1 MINEGP
7 MPRAGFCALV
17 GRPNVGKSTLL
28 NQICGE
34 KVAIVTPKPQT
45 TRNRIAGIRNVPAKQ
60 AQIVLVDT
68 PGIHAGRGALNKY
81 MVEQALAAASD
92 VDVMV
97 YIVEATRPPERFVL
111 ERLTARRPI
120 ILVLNKIDLVKD
132 KNVLLPRI
140 EAWTREGRFAEIIP
154 VCAKNGDG
162 VERIVDAVVAR
173 LPEGEPPFPPDQLT
187 DAPERFL
194 ASEFIRE
201 QVFLFARDEVPYATA
216 VTVEAWQERP
226 DAKDVVIEAT
236 IHVERDSQ
244 KAILVG
250 RGGRVIKEIG
260 TRARAEITRL
270 LGLPV
275 HLKLLVRVDPDWTH
289 SQDRLR
295 RMGYE

>member
-1 MINEGP
+1 MA
-7 MPRAGFCALV
+7 RAGFCALV

-28 NQICGE
+28 NQVCGE
-34 KVAIVTPKPQT
+34 KLAIVTPKPQT

-60 AQIVLVDT
+60 AQIVFVDT

-81 MVEQALAAASD
+81 MVEQALAAAGN
-92 VDVMV
+92 VDVIV
-97 YIVEATRPPERFVL
+97 YIACATRPPERFVL
-111 ERLTARRPI
+111 DRLASRRPI
-120 ILVLNKIDLVKD
+120 ILALNKIDLVKD
-132 KNVLLPRI
+132 KGILLPRI
-140 EAWTREGRFAEIIP
+140 EAWAREAHFAEIVPIS
-154 VCAKNGDG
+154 ATQGDG
-162 VERIVDAVVAR
+162 TERIVDAVVAR

-201 QVFLFARDEVPYATA
+201 QVFLFGRDEIPYAAA
-216 VTVEAWQERP
+216 VTIDQWQERG
-226 DAKDVVIEAT
+226 DLNDVVVDAT

-244 KAILVG
+244 KGILVG

-260 TRARAEITRL
+260 TRARAEISRL

-275 HLKLLVRVDPDWTH
+275 HLKLFVRVDPDWTH

>member
-1 MINEGP
+1 MA
-7 MPRAGFCALV
+7 RAGFCALV

-28 NQICGE
+28 NQMCGE
-34 KVAIVTPKPQT
+34 KLAIVTPKPQT
-45 TRNRIAGIRNVPAKQ
+45 TRNRIAGIRNVPEKH
-60 AQIVLVDT
+60 AQIVFVDT

-81 MVEQALAAASD
+81 MVEQALAAANDTD
-92 VDVMV
+92 VIV

-111 ERLTARRPI
+111 DRLQTRRPI
-120 ILVLNKIDLVKD
+120 ILAMNKIDLVKD
-132 KNVLLPRI
+132 KGVLLPRI
-140 EAWTREGRFAEIIP
+140 EAWTREGNFAEIIP
-154 VCAKNGDG
+154 IAAVNGDG
-162 VERIVDAVVAR
+162 IERVVDAVVAR
-173 LPEGEPPFPPDQLT
+173 LPEGEPHFPPDPLT

-216 VTVEAWQERP
+216 VTIDRWQER
-226 DAKDVVIEAT
+226 KEQNDVFIDAT
-236 IHVERDSQ
+236 IHVERESQ
-244 KAILVG
+244 KGILVG

-260 TRARAEITRL
+260 TRARAEITGL

-275 HLKLLVRVDPDWTH
+275 HLKLFVRVDPDWTH